1 MRLSNR
7 QKKHVAAWGVMLSA
21 GIAVSLLI
29 VQVATHGSALLTP
42 GGTFAVLFLLSGIAF
57 LTTVPWWRALDEMQ
71 KSAQL
76 TAWYWGGSLGLM
88 FGVMCTVVIGG
99 PGSDL
104 VKGGMM
110 VMSATVVMFIVFLL
124 GWRVLHR
131 RGAP

>member
-7 QKKHVAAWGVMLSA
+7 QKKHLAAWAIMLTAGVAL
-21 GIAVSLLI
+21 GLLI
-29 VQVATHGSALLTP
+29 VQVATNGSALLTP
-42 GGTFAVLFLLSGIAF
+42 SVTFALLFILSVACF
-57 LTTVPWWRALDEMQ
+57 MSAVPWWRALDEMQ
-71 KSAQL
+71 KDAQL
-76 TAWYWGGSLGLM
+76 TAWYWGGSVGLM

-104 VKGGMM
+104 VKGAMI
-110 VMSATVVMFIVFLL
+110 VMCTTAVTFFVFLL